1 MLACRQSGSWLAAS
15 DWQVLPGWLLGW
27 HHTLLVLR
35 RSLCPCLP
43 GCSWG
48 STWGNTGFIDIA
60 MDFEGHGMCGMY
72 KHAFYPNTPVGL
84 DGPQPPL
91 PPLPD
96 PMFSANFRPYPASV
110 VRWSSWSGWTWSPSG
125 AVTADLLCPC
135 KPHRM
140 VCGYF
145 QRCSPDRFAKFTAAC
160 RRAICVWLVCAN
172 RHQPSLHVHR
182 NT

>member
-1 MLACRQSGSWLAAS
+1 MPPLPEGTGRPSGWLAGMQAIGQLACCLGLAGL
-15 DWQVLPGWLLGW
+15 LPGWLLGW
-27 HHTLLVLR
+27 HNTLLVLQLR
-35 RSLCPCLP
+35 QSLCPCLP

-60 MDFEGHGMCGMY
+60 MDFEGQGMCGMY

-96 PMFSANFRPYPASV
+96 PMFSANFRPYPASM

-125 AVTADLLCPC
+125 AVTADLL
-135 KPHRM
+135 
-140 VCGYF
+140 
-145 QRCSPDRFAKFTAAC
+145 
-160 RRAICVWLVCAN
+160 
-172 RHQPSLHVHR
+172 
-182 NT
+182 